1 MCRFSFMERII
12 MTARSRRVV
21 AAMWLISAVASAQSD
36 IAGKWTT
43 EEQSDTVVVLQLSVK
58 GSAVTGAVTV
68 GESPAQAIADG
79 KIDGNRLT
87 FKTATMLNGKEVSV
101 LWEGEAQDKKLTLVR
116 SFGSSG
122 RKLPPIVLQRSK

>member
-1 MCRFSFMERII
+1 M
-12 MTARSRRVV
+12 V

>member
-1 MCRFSFMERII
+1 MERII
-12 MTARSRRVV
+12 MTARSLGVV
-21 AAMWLISAVASAQSD
+21 AAILLISAVPSAQSD
-36 IAGKWTT
+36 IAGKWTS

-58 GSAVTGAVTV
+58 GSAVTGAVTL

-87 FKTATMLNGKEVSV
+87 FTTTTMLNGKEVSV
-101 LWEGEAQDKKLTLVR
+101 LWEGEAHDNKLTLVR
-116 SFGSSG
+116 SFGTSG

>member
-1 MCRFSFMERII
+1 MERI
-12 MTARSRRVV
+12 MFSERSLGMV
-21 AAMWLISAVASAQSD
+21 AAIWLISAVASAQSD

-43 EEQSDTVVVLQLSVK
+43 EEQSRGDTVVVLQLSVK
-58 GSAVTGAVTV
+58 GSDVTGAVTV

-87 FKTATMLNGKEVSV
+87 FKTATMLNGKEVPV
-101 LWEGEAQDKKLTLVR
+101 LWEGEAHDKKLTLVR
-116 SFGSSG
+116 SFGTSG